1 MIRRIFTIASALSLA
16 LCIVME
22 VNTIAFGLT

>member
-1 MIRRIFTIASALSLA
+1 MIRPIFTTASVLSLA
-16 LCIVME
+16 LCIVIE